1 MKHIHDKERVLF
13 ICTHNAARS
22 QMAEGFLKAHYAD
35 RYDAYSAG
43 TEPTHVDPCAIT
55 VMQEVGVDISTSR
68 SKGLEEFEGQQFD
81 FVVTL
86 CADAQEACPIF
97 VGGETYLH
105 HAFDDPARV
114 KEALT
119 EAERCSQFRTVRGQM
134 KAWIDATF
142 GTAE

>member
-1 MKHIHDKERVLF
+1 MKHSHDKNRVLF

-22 QMAEGFLKAHYAD
+22 QMAEGFLKAYYGD

-43 TEPTHVDPCAIT
+43 TEPTRVDPCAIT
-55 VMQEVGVDISTSR
+55 VMQEEGVDISTSR
-68 SKGLEEFEGQQFD
+68 SQGLEEFEGQQFD
-81 FVVTL
+81 YVVTL

-114 KEALT
+114 KEVLT
-119 EAERCSQFRTVRGQM
+119 EAERCSQFRTVRGQL

-142 GTAE
+142 GAAE